1 MRLPWMLAGAGGA
14 LIGGLAL
21 WSAAAARR
29 AEAMVPRD
37 GGLIEIDGDTL
48 HYVEQGAGPPIL
60 MIHGLAA
67 QLRSFA
73 REMVDELAADH
84 RVILIDRPGS
94 GYSVR
99 GAGRSAS
106 LSAQAETIAAFIRAF
121 ELEKPL
127 LVGHSLGGALALTV
141 ALNHPDLVGG
151 LALVAPLTQVVEEPP
166 PVFKGLAIESPAIR
180 RAIAWTIA
188 TPLGALNATKVLHEV
203 FAPDPVPIGYLTA
216 GGGAL
221 SMRPGNFYASS
232 SDMVAVNDDLPG
244 VVERYGALNIPVS
257 ILYGRADNLL
267 DCSLHGETTA
277 GQIAQCEIEL
287 VEGGHMLP
295 FTSPALTAA
304 FVRKAAGRLW
314 GDRAA
319 GG

>member
-1 MRLPWMLAGAGGA
+1 MRLPWLIAGASGA

-37 GGLIEIDGDTL
+37 GGLIEVNGDTL
-48 HYVEQGAGPPIL
+48 HYVEQGSGPPIL

-73 REMVDELAADH
+73 RELVDELAADH

-99 GAGRSAS
+99 GGGKSAS
-106 LSAQAETIAAFIRAF
+106 LSAQAETIAAFIGALG
-121 ELEKPL
+121 LEKPL

-141 ALNHPDLVGG
+141 ALNHSDLVGG
-151 LALVAPLTQVVEEPP
+151 LALIAPLTQMVEEPP
-166 PVFKGLAIESPAIR
+166 PVFKGLAIESSTIR
-180 RAIAWTIA
+180 RAVAWTIA
-188 TPLGALNATKVLHEV
+188 TPLGAINATKVLHEV

-221 SMRPGNFYASS
+221 AMRPGNFYASS

-244 VVERYGALNIPVS
+244 VVARYGDLSVPVS

-267 DCSLHGETTA
+267 DCTLHGETTA
-277 GQIAQCEIEL
+277 GQIASCEIEL
-287 VEGGHMLP
+287 VDGGHMLP
-295 FTSPALTAA
+295 FTAPALTAR
-304 FVRKAAGRLW
+304 FVRKAAGRM
-314 GDRAA
+314 GDGGAA